1 MINFRRRRRPR
12 RKAIAAGRGAVP
24 DGTESGF
31 FPGSARGNGRISVKQ
46 GFFITL
52 EGGEGSGKS
61 TQARFLVQFL
71 RRAGRRVVH
80 TREPGG
86 TTIAEAV
93 RRILL
98 RPGGRVAPM
107 TELLLYEAARAQHV
121 AEIIRPAL
129 DRGAVVVCER
139 YTDATVAYQ
148 GFGRGLDRRQIARLN
163 DTATGGLAPNLT
175 FLLDVPVDRGL
186 RAARSLTKTISK
198 GGRRLAGDRLERE
211 PLAFHER
218 VRAGYRALARQHP
231 RRIVAVPW
239 GPLESVRREIQR
251 WTEKRLKDF

>member
-1 MINFRRRRRPR
+1 MKR
-12 RKAIAAGRGAVP
+12 
-24 DGTESGF
+24 
-31 FPGSARGNGRISVKQ
+31 

-71 RRAGRRVVH
+71 RRAERRVVH

-98 RPGGRVAPM
+98 RPGNRVAPM

-129 DRGAVVVCER
+129 ERGAVVVCER

-163 DTATGGLAPNLT
+163 DTATGGLSPNLT

-186 RAARSLTKTISK
+186 RAARSLSKTISK

-231 RRIVAVPW
+231 RRLVVVPW

-251 WTEKRLKDF
+251 RTEKRLKDFS

>member
-1 MINFRRRRRPR
+1 M
-12 RKAIAAGRGAVP
+12 
-24 DGTESGF
+24 
-31 FPGSARGNGRISVKQ
+31 KQ

-61 TQARFLVQFL
+61 TQARLLVRSL

-86 TTIAEAV
+86 TSIAEAV

-129 DRGAVVVCER
+129 EGGRVVVCER

-148 GFGRGLDRRQIARLN
+148 GFGRGLDGRQIDRLN
-163 DTATGGLAPNLT
+163 ETATGGLAPDLT

-186 RAARSLTKTISK
+186 RAARSLSKTISK

-231 RRIVAVPW
+231 RRIVVVPW
-239 GPLESVRREIQR
+239 GSLDSVSREIHQ
-251 WTEKRLKDF
+251 WTAKRLKTFS

>member
-1 MINFRRRRRPR
+1 M
-12 RKAIAAGRGAVP
+12 KH
-24 DGTESGF
+24 
-31 FPGSARGNGRISVKQ
+31 

-61 TQARFLVQFL
+61 TQARLLVQSL

-148 GFGRGLDRRQIARLN
+148 GF
-163 DTATGGLAPNLT
+163 
-175 FLLDVPVDRGL
+175 
-186 RAARSLTKTISK
+186 
-198 GGRRLAGDRLERE
+198 
-211 PLAFHER
+211 
-218 VRAGYRALARQHP
+218 
-231 RRIVAVPW
+231 
-239 GPLESVRREIQR
+239 
-251 WTEKRLKDF
+251 

>member
-1 MINFRRRRRPR
+1 M
-12 RKAIAAGRGAVP
+12 
-24 DGTESGF
+24 
-31 FPGSARGNGRISVKQ
+31 KQ
-46 GFFITL
+46 GFFVTL

-61 TQARFLVQFL
+61 TQARLLVQSL

-93 RRILL
+93 RRVLL

-129 DRGAVVVCER
+129 DRGRVVVCER
-139 YTDATVAYQ
+139 YTDATTAYQ
-148 GFGRGLDRRQIARLN
+148 GYGRGLDRRQIARLN
-163 DTATGGLAPNLT
+163 ETATGGLTPDLT

-186 RAARSLTKTISK
+186 RAARSLSKTISK

-218 VRAGYRALARQHP
+218 VRAGYRALSRQHP
-231 RRIVAVPW
+231 RRIVVVPW
-239 GPLESVRREIQR
+239 GSLDSVSREIHQ
-251 WTEKRLKDF
+251 WTAKRLKTFS